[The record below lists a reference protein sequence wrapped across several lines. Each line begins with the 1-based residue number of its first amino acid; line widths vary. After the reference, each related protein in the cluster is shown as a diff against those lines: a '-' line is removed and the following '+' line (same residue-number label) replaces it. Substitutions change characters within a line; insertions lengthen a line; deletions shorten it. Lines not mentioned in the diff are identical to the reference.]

1 MKLDSFDLQQVRI
14 DGGPLKNAMNLNRD
28 YLLKL
33 EADRL
38 LSRFR
43 EYAGL
48 KPKAPHYEGWESRGI
63 SGHSLGHYLSGCSLM
78 YAATGDAAL
87 RERAAYVVD
96 ELALCQDAH
105 GDGYIS
111 GIPRGKELF
120 QEIKSGDIR
129 SQGFDLNG
137 GWVPLYT
144 MHKLFAGLRDAYR
157 FAANE
162 RALEVEVKLGLWL
175 EDILA
180 PLSDEQVQ
188 QVLHCEFGGMNEALA
203 DLAADTGDDRFL
215 RLAERFYHGEVLN
228 DLAREHDTLAGR
240 HANTQIPK
248 IIGAARQYEV
258 SGKSHYAGIARYFW
272 DRVVHHHSYVI
283 GGNSYNEHFGDPGR
297 LNDRLGEGTCET
309 CNTYNMLKLTRH
321 LIRWDGV
328 AEYADYYER
337 AMFNHVLAS
346 QQPVDG
352 RVCYFVSLEM
362 GGHKT
367 FNSQFEDFTCCVG
380 SGMESHSLYGAG
392 LYFKSD
398 DALVVNQFVP
408 STVHWTERGI
418 TIAQETSFPSN
429 GSGRLAVRANDEA
442 EPGHFTMYIRY
453 PNWAQNGIRIRIN
466 GEIWPTGQASP
477 STYIAIARDWTD
489 GDIVEYD
496 IPFSVRIESMPDNP
510 NRIAF
515 LYGPLVLAGDLGPI
529 AEDRTDDPEWPLASV
544 LIGQRE
550 ALTASIAPDPEQPG
564 SLRLGGVAYRG
575 DIALRPFYQLYDRS
589 YTVYW
594 DFFTPDQWRIEEAA
608 YRESTLA
615 QQRLEH
621 QTVDAVQPAEMQPER
636 DHAFEGEHVGLGKM
650 YNRKYRDT
658 WPSGWFSFTM
668 RVLPN
673 EPVRLAVTYIRS
685 TDEKL
690 GFDILADGE
699 TLNSGRIESEEM
711 NKFATYVYDIP
722 QTVTGGKEAAT
733 ITFRAHPGRKVAPV
747 AGIRIVRGS

>member
-1 MKLDSFDLQQVRI
+1 MQLNAFDLKQVRI
-14 DGGPLKNAMNLNRD
+14 DGGPLKNAMDLNRD

-33 EADRL
+33 DADRL

-43 EYAGL
+43 EFAGL
-48 KPKAPHYEGWESRGI
+48 EPKAPRYEGWESRGI
-63 SGHSLGHYLSGCSLM
+63 SGHTLGHYLSGCSLM
-78 YAATGDAAL
+78 YAATGDPAL
-87 RERAAYVVD
+87 KERAAYVVD
-96 ELALCQDAH
+96 ELALCQEAH
-105 GDGYIS
+105 GDGYVS

-120 QEIKSGDIR
+120 QEIKAGDIR

-144 MHKLFAGLRDAYR
+144 MHKLYAGLRDAYR
-157 FAANE
+157 YASNE
-162 RALEVEVKLGLWL
+162 RALEVEIKLGLWL

-180 PLSDEQVQ
+180 ELSEAQVQ

-203 DLAADTGDDRFL
+203 DLAADTGDARFL

-228 DLAREHDTLAGR
+228 DLAEERDTLGGR

-258 SGKSHYAGIARYFW
+258 SGKPHYAGIARYFW

-283 GGNSYNEHFGDPGR
+283 GGNSYNEHFGDPGM

-392 LYFKSD
+392 LYFKSE

-408 STVHWTERGI
+408 SSVQWAERGV
-418 TIAQETSFPSN
+418 TLSQETDFPTT
-429 GSGRLAVRANDEA
+429 GSGRLVVRSDGDAA
-442 EPGHFTMYIRY
+442 PGSFTLYIRY
-453 PNWAQNGIRIRIN
+453 PHWAQNGMQIRVN
-466 GEIWPTGQASP
+466 GEAWPIGEAVP
-477 STYIAIARDWTD
+477 SSYVSIAREWTD
-489 GDIVEYD
+489 GDTVEYVM
-496 IPFSVRIESMPDNP
+496 PFSVRVETMPDNP

-515 LYGPLVLAGDLGPI
+515 LYGPLVLAGDLGEI
-529 AEDRTDDPEWPLASV
+529 ADNRSDDAEWPLASV
-544 LIGQRE
+544 LIGRRAE
-550 ALTASIAPDPEQPG
+550 LTSALSPDPDHPG
-564 SLRLGGVAYRG
+564 ALRLTGVAYRG
-575 DIALRPFYQLYDRS
+575 DLTLRPFYQLYDRA

-594 DFFTPDQWRIEEAA
+594 DFFTPEGWRGEEAA
-608 YRESTLA
+608 YRESIEA
-615 QQRLEH
+615 QQRLER

-658 WPSGWFSFTM
+658 WPSGWFAFTM
-668 RVLPN
+668 RVLPD

-685 TDEKL
+685 SDEKL
-690 GFDILADGE
+690 GFDVLAGGEALADG
-699 TLNSGRIESEEM
+699 RVESEEM
-711 NKFATYVYDIP
+711 NKFVTYVYDIP
-722 QTVTGGKEAAT
+722 LDVTAGQDSIPVA
-733 ITFRAHPGRKVAPV
+733 FRAHPGRKVAPV
-747 AGIRIVRGS
+747 AGIRIVRMP